1 MSAHAELKA
10 YAEGQRSI
18 LRMLQRHIAR
28 GTCSKF
34 TADVAL
40 AIVADAIEASIIEVE
55 RAAGVKS

>member
-1 MSAHAELKA
+1 MSANAELRA

-18 LRMLQRHIAR
+18 LRMLRRHIDK

-34 TADVAL
+34 TADVAMAL
-40 AIVADAIEASIIEVE
+40 VAEAIEASIIEVE